1 LLKGGGLFLKRG
13 IKLAFQI
20 AAVFIGTIVGAGLA
34 SGQEIRQFF
43 TEYGYKGFIGIL
55 ICAIIYIIIGYIIS
69 DISLKYN
76 LKSYNELIN
85 LVLKPKILAKFTDGM
100 TSVFLVSG
108 AAIILAGS
116 GALIHQYFHISKW
129 VGITVMAVISLLVL
143 LRDTKGLIEVNSFIV
158 PSLIIVL
165 LTIFVMFIFFNKDIV
180 SLASIKSIPS
190 NKSYW
195 FISCLLYSGF
205 NILGCSGVLVPLS
218 NETKNKKSIL
228 WGIIIGALILTLL
241 TSIINFMLLLNV
253 PYIFKY
259 DIPLLY
265 IAHRFGT
272 VIQILLLGI
281 IWLEMFSTEVSD
293 VYSVGKALAQ
303 TFNISYKNAV
313 ILVILIAIPI
323 SQIGFVR
330 LISVIYP
337 VFGFISLFFMVQCV
351 YFYFKKT
358 ENEK

>member
-1 LLKGGGLFLKRG
+1 MRRG
-13 IKLAFQI
+13 VTLAFQI

-43 TEYGYKGFIGIL
+43 TEFGYKGFGGIL
-55 ICAIIYIIIGYIIS
+55 LCALIYIFIGYIIS
-69 DISLKYN
+69 DITLKYN
-76 LKSYNELIN
+76 LRSYNELIN
-85 LVLKPKILAKFTDGM
+85 LVLRPNIFAKFTDGM
-100 TSVFLVSG
+100 TSLFLVSG

-116 GALIHQYFHISKW
+116 GALINQYFHVSKW
-129 VGITVMAVISLLVL
+129 VGILIMVTISLIVL

-165 LTIFVMFIFFNKDIV
+165 LTIFAMFIFFNKDIV
-180 SLASIKSIPS
+180 SLSTVRAVPS
-190 NKSYW
+190 SRNYW
-195 FISCLLYSGF
+195 LFSCLLYSGF

-228 WGIIIGALILTLL
+228 WGVIIGALVLTLL
-241 TSIINFMLLLNV
+241 TAIINFMLLLNV

-259 DIPLLY
+259 EIPLLY

-272 VIQILLLGI
+272 TIQVLLLGI

-293 VYSVGKALAQ
+293 VYSVGKAVAQ
-303 TFNISYKNAV
+303 TFNISYKTAV
-313 ILVILIAIPI
+313 IVIILIAIPI
-323 SQIGFVR
+323 SQVGFVR

-337 VFGFISLFFMVQCV
+337 VFGFISLFFMIQCS
-351 YFYFKKT
+351 YFYFKHCRK
-358 ENEK
+358 